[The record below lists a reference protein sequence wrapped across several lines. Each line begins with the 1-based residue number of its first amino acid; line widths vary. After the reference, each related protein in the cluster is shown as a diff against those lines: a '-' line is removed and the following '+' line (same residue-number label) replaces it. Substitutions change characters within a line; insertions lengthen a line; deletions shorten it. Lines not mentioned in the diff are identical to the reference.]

1 MPQVSA
7 TTLLSAADECETATR
22 SYLQENDT
30 GPWLAF
36 QRAMSLPIAL
46 MRAAAARA
54 VTANEPGGARPTRGL
69 NGKDLDLLRL
79 QCRVASR
86 TCRSHGLDPIVLRI
100 AVVLDRVADS
110 CEASLSGASS
120 GGAGSPSLSGRRPRG
135 PV

>member
-7 TTLLSAADECETATR
+7 TTLLSAADECEAATR
-22 SYLQENDT
+22 SYLQEKDT

-36 QRAMSLPIAL
+36 QRAMLLPIAL

-54 VTANEPGGARPTRGL
+54 VSANEPDVDPPAEGL
-69 NGKDLDLLRL
+69 DGRDLDLLRL
-79 QCRVASR
+79 QCRVASE

-110 CEASLSGASS
+110 CEASLGAW
-120 GGAGSPSLSGRRPRG
+120 RRASVHISERA
-135 PV
+135 